1 MGDELVITSFKVAP
15 INRDAE
21 DQGPLVTPGA
31 DGVSRSAKALLGK
44 AFLGSWI
51 FLHNVRQCD

>member
-1 MGDELVITSFKVAP
+1 MLRLNGCAYH
-15 INRDAE
+15 
-21 DQGPLVTPGA
+21 QGPLVTPGA